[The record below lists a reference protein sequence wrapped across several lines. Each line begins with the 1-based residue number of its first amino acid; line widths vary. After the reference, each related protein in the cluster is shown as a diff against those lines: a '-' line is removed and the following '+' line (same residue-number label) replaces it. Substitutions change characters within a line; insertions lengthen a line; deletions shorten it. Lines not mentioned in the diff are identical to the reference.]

1 MRCPS
6 CHTEV
11 PPSRRSCPV
20 CQTLI
25 HADELKRLAR
35 EAEEA
40 EAVRPA
46 DALAAWRRTL
56 DLLPAESGQARA
68 IAGRIDGLSRRVE
81 QEGGG
86 AAVRGIK
93 KLGSVWKSGGGLVA
107 AGLLIWKLKAVL
119 LFLLT
124 KAKLLLLGFTKIGTV
139 STMAL
144 SLGVYWTVFGWQLA
158 LGLILS
164 IYIHEMGHVAALR
177 RFGIPASAPMFIP
190 GIGAFVRMKQRPANS
205 REDARVGLAGPIWGL
220 AAALAAWGIHLAGGG
235 PIWAAI
241 ARLGAWINLFN
252 LLPFGPLDGGRG
264 FSALSRWQRLAAAG
278 VIGAAWAFTREG
290 LLILLLIA
298 AAFWLF
304 VPRRAEDEAGEG
316 DGVALAQYAGL
327 VVILSALCL
336 IPVPG
341 MR

>member
-6 CHTEV
+6 CGTEV

-40 EAVRPA
+40 EAARPA

-56 DLLPAESGQARA
+56 ELLPAESGQARA
-68 IAGRIDGLSRRVE
+68 IAGRIDGLSRRVD

-86 AAVRGIK
+86 AAARGIK

-190 GIGAFVRMKQRPANS
+190 GVGAFVRLKQHPANV

-235 PIWAAI
+235 AIWAAI
-241 ARLGAWINLFN
+241 ARLGAFINLFN

-264 FSALSRWQRLAAAG
+264 FRALSRWQRLAAAG

-290 LLILLLIA
+290 LLILLLIG

-304 VPRRAEDEAGEG
+304 VPRPEDDLAG